1 MSARS
6 TTQTKKPSVP
16 ARRSWL
22 ALLFRPW
29 IVDHEHA
36 VERTRARLPEAVLG
50 PDQTLGHSTSG
61 CAATYGVLER
71 CDFACTACYLDSAAN
86 AVPALP
92 FEEVARQLDVIREE
106 LGPWGNTQITAG
118 EVTLLPV
125 EELIRILRYCVRVQ
139 LSPMVMTHGQVLLD
153 DPNYLERLVLEG
165 GLDNIAIHVDNT
177 QRGRPG
183 WRAGMEEKE
192 LDPLRDRFATLLRD
206 TRRKTGRPLRAAQN
220 VTVTRDSIREVPDVV
235 RWALRNAD
243 AMRMISFQPVAGVGR
258 TTLEAGVKRDELWS
272 KIQEGLGI
280 EANDRAWHMGHPDCS
295 NIALFWVL
303 TLGDEREVIEV
314 TRRGRPVDRA
324 FFRQLIA
331 DLGGWRMNGE
341 GRKRSLLRLAGRLLR
356 KPRLLVTAPLFTL
369 YRMWTERG
377 HVARALGTVVR
388 GKRVRLHPFG
398 LVVHRFMDAAE
409 LETDLGR
416 ERLASCAFR
425 VPVKRAD
432 GQLEMVSMCE
442 LNASGLRAKL
452 NRAGRARAPQGSKRA
467 TVQMK

>member
-1 MSARS
+1 MPAHSITQALRS
-6 TTQTKKPSVP
+6 TAP
-16 ARRSWL
+16 AKRSWL
-22 ALLFRPW
+22 ALLLRPW
-29 IVDHEHA
+29 IVDQERA
-36 VERTRARLPEAVLG
+36 VERTRARLPDAVLG

-86 AVPALP
+86 AVPPLP
-92 FEEVARQLDVIREE
+92 FHEVTRQLDAIREE

-118 EVTLLPV
+118 EVTLLPA
-125 EELIRILRYCVRVQ
+125 EELVRILRYCVGVQ
-139 LSPMVMTHGQVLLD
+139 LSPMLMSHGQILLD
-153 DPNYLERLVLEG
+153 DPNYLERLVVEG
-165 GLDNIAIHVDNT
+165 GLDNMAIHVDST

-183 WRAGMEEKE
+183 WRAGMDERE
-192 LDPLRDRFATLLRD
+192 LDPLRERFAKLIRD
-206 TRRKTGRPLRAAQN
+206 TRTKTGRPLRVAQN
-220 VTVTRDSIREVPDVV
+220 VTVTRDSIEDVPDVV
-235 RWALRNAD
+235 RWAIRNAD

-258 TTLEAGVKRDELWS
+258 TAVDGGVERDDLWS

-280 EANDRAWHMGHPDCS
+280 EANERAWHMGHPDCS
-295 NIALFWVL
+295 SVALFWVL
-303 TLGDEREVIEV
+303 SLGDEREVIEV
-314 TRRGRPVDRA
+314 TRRGRSIDRR

-331 DLGGWRMNGE
+331 DVGGWRMNGE

-356 KPRLLVTAPLFTL
+356 KPRLLVTGPLFTL
-369 YRMWTERG
+369 YRLWTERRL
-377 HVARALGTVVR
+377 VARALGSVAR
-388 GKRVRLHPFG
+388 RKRVRLHPFG

-442 LNASGLRAKL
+442 LNASGLRARL
-452 NRAGRARAPQGSKRA
+452 NRAGRSRAPREQKRA